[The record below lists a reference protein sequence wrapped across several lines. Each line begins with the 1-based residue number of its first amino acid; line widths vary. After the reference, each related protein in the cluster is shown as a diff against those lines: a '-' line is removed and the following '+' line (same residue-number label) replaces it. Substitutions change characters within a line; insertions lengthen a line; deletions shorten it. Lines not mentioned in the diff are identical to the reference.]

1 VSEKNPEN
9 YEFSSSENLT
19 IERTARFA
27 RAFGVVSAVIGVLAT
42 LDVVL
47 TMAKNSARAAELPQ
61 TLAAVLVGV
70 IFVRVAAAL
79 QLVVNT
85 EGNDVQHMME
95 AVKKLGDAFLIQL
108 AVTAIAVLAMVLIG
122 HFLAMG

>member
-1 VSEKNPEN
+1 MSEKTPDN

-27 RAFGVVSAVIGVLAT
+27 RAFGVISAILGVLAS

-47 TMAKNSARAAELPQ
+47 SMAANSARAAELPQ
-61 TLAAVLVGV
+61 SLAAIIVGV

-108 AVTAIAVLAMVLIG
+108 AVMAIAVIAMVLIG
-122 HFLAMG
+122 HILAIG